1 MNTNKY
7 IVLALINNS
16 KNIYNLKNSGGGISN
31 NNPKLTGSIQIG
43 NYEIIKSDNVT
54 ETNITFEK
62 NITVPTVIET
72 SNDNTVALCSDGIK
86 PFI

>member
-16 KNIYNLKNSGGGISN
+16 KNIYNLKNLGGGISN

-43 NYEIIKSDNVT
+43 NYEIIK
-54 ETNITFEK
+54 
-62 NITVPTVIET
+62 
-72 SNDNTVALCSDGIK
+72 
-86 PFI
+86 